1 MFVFETYPEGTYNE
15 RPLPPGRIPN
25 VEPEA
30 DVTGTALVPKVNGY
44 VIVPIYVST
53 GAPGPIAQIA

>member
-25 VEPEA
+25 VEPEV
-30 DVTGTALVPKVNGY
+30 DVTPTALVPKIDGY
-44 VIVPIYVST
+44 AIVPIYVST
-53 GAPGPIAQIA
+53 GALGPIAQIA